1 MSKEKEN
8 KYNTSANP
16 PSGGEGAKDST
27 SKAPPLANGG
37 KGSSATVTGKAFD
50 WQLLKRIMHYVKPYT
65 SVFVIAAFLTIFL
78 AVIALFQPILIQRT
92 LDKYILAN
100 DYHGLVFMVELMIG
114 QLVVQTIAQ
123 YYQTYLTN
131 SLGQSVI
138 RDLRKD
144 VFNHITS
151 LRLKYFDRTPI
162 GMLITRTVS
171 DLETIADIFSEGLI
185 SIMGDMLLVFAV
197 IGYMLWQDWKL
208 ALITLIPM
216 PFLFA
221 STYVFKEAIK
231 SSFQEVRTQVAQLNT
246 FLAEHISGISVIQY
260 FSREEQEMR
269 KFKAVNL
276 KYRDA
281 NIRSNWYYSIFF
293 PVVEILFAVCM
304 ALLVWYGCK
313 RILNDQQ
320 IHAIS
325 ASEGGI
331 TPGLITS
338 FIVLLNMLF
347 RPIRQLAD
355 KFNTLQMGMVGADRI
370 FKVLDTDEVATDD
383 GKLAPSVLEGD
394 IEFKD
399 VWFAY
404 NDENWVLKNINF
416 HIKPGETLALVGA
429 TGAGKSS
436 TINILNRFYDI
447 GKGSVT
453 VDGYDI
459 REYKVDYLRSKIAT
473 VIQDVFLFTDT
484 IGNNISLNNT
494 QITREEII
502 KAAKDVGAHEF
513 IERLPGGYD
522 YNVMERGATLSAGQA
537 QLISFIRALVYNP
550 AILVLD
556 EATSSVDTETELL
569 IQTAINKLMQGRTA
583 IVIAHRLSTIQ
594 NADKIIVLDHGEI
607 MESGTHQ
614 ELLRIENGYYR
625 KLYDLQFNSAGIAK
639 PI

>member
-1 MSKEKEN
+1 
-8 KYNTSANP
+8 
-16 PSGGEGAKDST
+16 
-27 SKAPPLANGG
+27 
-37 KGSSATVTGKAFD
+37 
-50 WQLLKRIMHYVKPYT
+50 MHYVKPYRK
-65 SVFVIAAFLTIFL
+65 VFVVAAILTVFL
-78 AVIALFQPILIQRT
+78 AGVAILQPILIQIT

-100 DYHGLVFMVELMIG
+100 NYNGLVMMVALMIG
-114 QLVVQTIAQ
+114 QLFVQTIAQ

-131 SLGQSVI
+131 YLGQSVI
-138 RDLRKD
+138 KDLRID
-144 VFNHITS
+144 IFNHITS
-151 LRLKYFDRTPI
+151 LRLRYFDRTPI

-185 SIMGDMLLVFAV
+185 SILGDMLLVLAV
-197 IGYMLWQDWKL
+197 VGYMLWQDWRL
-208 ALITLIPM
+208 ALVTLIPM

-246 FLAEHISGISVIQY
+246 FLAEHISGISIIQY
-260 FSREEQEMR
+260 FAREDQEMR
-269 KFKAVNL
+269 KFVAVNK

-293 PVVEILFAVCM
+293 PVVEILFAVCI

-320 IHAIS
+320 MHMLS
-325 ASEGGI
+325 ASPNGV
-331 TPGLITS
+331 TPGVITG

-370 FKVLDTDEVATDD
+370 FKVLDTDDVAPDS
-383 GKLAPSVLEGD
+383 GKLTPAVLKGE
-394 IEFKD
+394 IEFKK

-404 NDENWVLKNINF
+404 IDDNWVLKDISF
-416 HIKPGETLALVGA
+416 HVKPGETLALVGA

-447 GKGSVT
+447 GQGEVK
-453 VDGYDI
+453 VDGTSIEDYDL
-459 REYKVDYLRSKIAT
+459 KYLRAKIAT
-473 VIQDVFLFTDT
+473 VIQDVFLFSDT
-484 IGNNISLNNT
+484 IANNISLNNPT
-494 QITREEII
+494 ISREQIV
-502 KAAKDVGAHEF
+502 KAAKDVGAHDF

-522 YNVMERGATLSAGQA
+522 YNVMERGSTLSAGQA

-556 EATSSVDTETELL
+556 EATSSVDTETEIL
-569 IQTAINKLMQGRTA
+569 IQNAINKLMQGRTA

-607 MESGTHQ
+607 KEMGTHQ
-614 ELLRIENGYYR
+614 ELLKIEGGYYR

-639 PI
+639 PLE

>member
-1 MSKEKEN
+1 LDK
-8 KYNTSANP
+8 
-16 PSGGEGAKDST
+16 
-27 SKAPPLANGG
+27 
-37 KGSSATVTGKAFD
+37 VTGKAFD
-50 WQLLKRIMHYVKPYT
+50 WKLLKRVMHYVKPYNT
-65 SVFVIAAFLTIFL
+65 TFIISAFLTVFL
-78 AVIALFQPILIQRT
+78 AVSALIQPILIQKT
-92 LDKYILAN
+92 LDDYIVVN
-100 DYHGLVFMVELMIG
+100 NYNGLLFMVELMIG
-114 QLVVQTIAQ
+114 QLIIQTVAQ

-131 SLGQSVI
+131 ALGQSVI
-138 RDLRKD
+138 RDLRID
-144 VFNHITS
+144 IFNHITS

-185 SIMGDMLLVFAV
+185 SIMGDMLLVVAV
-197 IGYMLWQDWKL
+197 IVYMLIQDWKL

-246 FLAEHISGISVIQY
+246 FLAEHISGISIIQN
-260 FSREEQEMR
+260 FAREDQEMR

-293 PVVEILFAVCM
+293 PVVEVLFAVCIG
-304 ALLVWYGCK
+304 LLVWYGCK
-313 RILNDQQ
+313 RILSDQQ
-320 IHAIS
+320 LSAIT
-325 ASEGGI
+325 ASGHV
-331 TPGLITS
+331 TPGMIIE
-338 FIVLLNMLF
+338 FIVLLNILF

-370 FKVLDTDEVATDD
+370 FKVLDTDEVAVNT
-383 GKLAPSVLEGD
+383 GTLKPARIQGD
-394 IEFKD
+394 IEFNH

-404 NDENWVLKNINF
+404 NDENWVLRDINF
-416 HIKPGETLALVGA
+416 HVKPGETLALVGA

-436 TINILNRFYDI
+436 TINILNRFYEI
-447 GKGSVT
+447 GKGKVS
-453 VDGYDI
+453 VDGVDIHAYD
-459 REYKVDYLRSKIAT
+459 VNYLRSQIAT

-484 IGNNISLNNT
+484 IANNISLNNEV
-494 QITREEII
+494 ITREQII
-502 KAAKDVGAHEF
+502 AAAKDVGAHEF

-537 QLISFIRALVYNP
+537 QLISFIRALVYDP

-556 EATSSVDTETELL
+556 EATSSVDTETEIL
-569 IQTAINKLMQGRTA
+569 IQNAINKLMQGRTA

-607 MESGTHQ
+607 KEIGTHQ
-614 ELLRIENGYYR
+614 ELLRIDDGYYR
-625 KLYDLQFNSAGIAK
+625 KLYDLQFNSTGIAR
-639 PI
+639 

>member
-1 MSKEKEN
+1 MSE
-8 KYNTSANP
+8 
-16 PSGGEGAKDST
+16 
-27 SKAPPLANGG
+27 
-37 KGSSATVTGKAFD
+37 VTGKAFD
-50 WQLLKRIMHYVKPYT
+50 WKLLKRVMHYVKPYNT
-65 SVFVIAAFLTIFL
+65 TFIIAAFLTVFL
-78 AVIALFQPILIQRT
+78 AASALVQPILIQKT
-92 LDKYILAN
+92 LDDYILVDN
-100 DYHGLVFMVELMIG
+100 YGGLLFMVELMIG
-114 QLVVQTIAQ
+114 QLIIQTVAQ

-131 SLGQSVI
+131 ALGQSVI
-138 RDLRKD
+138 RDLRID
-144 VFNHITS
+144 IFNHITS

-185 SIMGDMLLVFAV
+185 SIMGDMLLVIAV
-197 IGYMLWQDWKL
+197 IAYMLIQDWKL

-246 FLAEHISGISVIQY
+246 FLAEHISGISIIQN
-260 FSREEQEMR
+260 FAREDQEMR

-293 PVVEILFAVCM
+293 PVVEILFAICIG
-304 ALLVWYGCK
+304 LLVWYGCK
-313 RILNDQQ
+313 RILTDLQL
-320 IHAIS
+320 AGLS
-325 ASEGGI
+325 ASGKGV
-331 TPGLITS
+331 TPGTILE
-338 FIVLLNMLF
+338 FIVLLNILF

-370 FKVLDTDEVATDD
+370 FKVLDTDEIAINN
-383 GKLAPSVLEGD
+383 GKLKPAKIEGD

-404 NDENWVLKNINF
+404 NDENWVLKDINF
-416 HIKPGETLALVGA
+416 HVKPGETLALVGA

-436 TINILNRFYDI
+436 TINILNRFYEI
-447 GKGSVT
+447 GKGSVKI
-453 VDGYDI
+453 DGQDI
-459 REYKVDYLRSKIAT
+459 RDYDVDYLRSQIAT

-484 IGNNISLNNT
+484 IANNISLNNES
-494 QITREEII
+494 ITREQII
-502 KAAKDVGAHEF
+502 AAAKDVGAHEF

-522 YNVMERGATLSAGQA
+522 YNVMERGSTLSAGQS

-550 AILVLD
+550 SILVLD
-556 EATSSVDTETELL
+556 EATSSVDTETEIL
-569 IQTAINKLMQGRTA
+569 IQNAINKLMQGRTA

-594 NADKIIVLDHGEI
+594 NADKILVLDHGEI
-607 MESGTHQ
+607 KESGTHQ

-625 KLYDLQFNSAGIAK
+625 KLYDLQFNSAGISR
-639 PI
+639 

>member
-1 MSKEKEN
+1 MSE
-8 KYNTSANP
+8 
-16 PSGGEGAKDST
+16 
-27 SKAPPLANGG
+27 
-37 KGSSATVTGKAFD
+37 VTGKALD
-50 WQLLKRIMHYVKPYT
+50 WKLLKRVMHYVKPYNGT
-65 SVFVIAAFLTIFL
+65 FVIAAFLTIFL
-78 AVIALFQPILIQRT
+78 AVSALIQPILIQRT
-92 LDKYILAN
+92 LDKDILN
-100 DYHGLVFMVELMIG
+100 DNYDGLLFMAGLMIA
-114 QLVVQTIAQ
+114 QLIVQTVAQ

-131 SLGQSVI
+131 ALGQSVI
-138 RDLRKD
+138 RDLRID
-144 VFNHITS
+144 IFNHITS

-197 IGYMLWQDWKL
+197 IGFMLYEDWKL

-231 SSFQEVRTQVAQLNT
+231 SSFQEVRTQVARLNT
-246 FLAEHISGISVIQY
+246 FLAEHISGISIIQL
-260 FSREEQEMR
+260 FAREDQEMR
-269 KFKAVNL
+269 KFKEVNL

-293 PVVEILFAVCM
+293 PVVEVLFAICM
-304 ALLVWYGCK
+304 GLLVWYGCK
-313 RILNDQQ
+313 RMLSDSQLA
-320 IHAIS
+320 AIS
-325 ASEGGI
+325 ARPGGI
-331 TPGLITS
+331 TPGVITG

-370 FKVLDTDEVATDD
+370 FKVLDTDEVAIDT
-383 GKLAPSVLEGD
+383 GQINTGRLQGD
-394 IEFKD
+394 IEFSK

-404 NDENWVLKNINF
+404 NDENWVLKDINF

-436 TINILNRFYDI
+436 TINILNRFYEI
-447 GKGSVT
+447 GAGTAK
-453 VDGYDI
+453 VDGHDI
-459 REYKVDYLRSKIAT
+459 RDYQVEFLRSQIAT

-484 IGNNISLNNT
+484 IANNISLNN
-494 QITREEII
+494 QAITREEII
-502 KAAKDVGAHEF
+502 AAAKDVGAHEF

-522 YNVMERGATLSAGQA
+522 YNVMERGSTLSAGQA

-556 EATSSVDTETELL
+556 EATSSVDTETEIL
-569 IQTAINKLMQGRTA
+569 IQNAINKLMQGRTA

-594 NADKIIVLDHGEI
+594 NADRIIVLDHGEI

-614 ELLRIENGYYR
+614 ELLKIENGHYR
-625 KLYDLQFNSAGIAK
+625 KLYDLQFNSAGIAR
-639 PI
+639 